1 MWNDYEAFERSH
13 SEELASALL
22 AEFTPK
28 YQHARTVYLERAR
41 VAGIRGSETDP
52 KVLMNNRVYRLN
64 EVVDRDLQLRVIHIA
79 PRELRFEDPSAHI
92 YRKTF

>member
-1 MWNDYEAFERSH
+1 M
-13 SEELASALL
+13 ASAPDSGSASPANGAVLD
-22 AEFTPK
+22 
-28 YQHARTVYLERAR
+28 YLERAR
-41 VAGIRGSETDP
+41 VAGIRVSETDP

-79 PRELRFEDPSAHI
+79 PRELRFEDPSGHI